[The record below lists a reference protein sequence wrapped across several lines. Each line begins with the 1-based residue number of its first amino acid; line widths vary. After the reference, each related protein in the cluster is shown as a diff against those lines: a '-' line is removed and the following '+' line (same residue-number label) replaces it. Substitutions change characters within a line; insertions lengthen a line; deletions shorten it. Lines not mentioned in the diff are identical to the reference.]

1 MNEILKAAVVQ
12 QQAVGP
18 EELALINKQSLRE
31 LAADEVFTF
40 RLAACDDQVDRDN
53 ERFTLAALEGLAPL
67 FVGRPVP
74 VSYTHL
80 TLPTTP
86 YV

>member
-31 LAADEVFTF
+31 LAADEEPG
-40 RLAACDDQVDRDN
+40 RAGGQP
-53 ERFTLAALEGLAPL
+53 EG
-67 FVGRPVP
+67 V
-74 VSYTHL
+74 
-80 TLPTTP
+80 
-86 YV
+86 

>member
-31 LAADEVFTF
+31 LPGIA
-40 RLAACDDQVDRDN
+40 
-53 ERFTLAALEGLAPL
+53 
-67 FVGRPVP
+67 GR
-74 VSYTHL
+74 SSSARISSEQ
-80 TLPTTP
+80 
-86 YV
+86 